1 MDRKKIIKAVG
12 IFFGI
17 MLAFTILSRAAIGI
31 TSAVVETTYVSA
43 ATIYDENF
51 NSERYEH
58 CVPVTALHLDNN
70 GYYVYRV
77 DIHEGRILGEQLIA
91 SKIPV
96 SIVAKDDYMA
106 ALDNLDWGEVVIS
119 SDRIVKEG
127 CHLRRAGE

>member
-1 MDRKKIIKAVG
+1 
-12 IFFGI
+12 
-17 MLAFTILSRAAIGI
+17 
-31 TSAVVETTYVSA
+31 
-43 ATIYDENF
+43 
-51 NSERYEH
+51 
-58 CVPVTALHLDNN
+58 LDNN

-106 ALDNLDWGEVVIS
+106 ALDDLDWGEVVIS